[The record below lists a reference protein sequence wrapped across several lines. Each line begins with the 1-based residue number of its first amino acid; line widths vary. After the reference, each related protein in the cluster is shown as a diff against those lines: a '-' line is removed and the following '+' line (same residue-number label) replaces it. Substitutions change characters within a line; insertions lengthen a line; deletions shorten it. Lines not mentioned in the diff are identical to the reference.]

1 MRFYIY
7 ILSGTLV
14 RGLQV
19 EDGRNTSVTETT
31 PGTGTPLAESP
42 EDTIADLLPFLS
54 KSELE
59 KTDRVLYAEGNYTG
73 AVDDE
78 GRRHGWGEMRWNNG
92 STYGPDDIFFYSS
105 GDRYV
110 GQWVKNVQEGIYA
123 KRQLTRILIFGCP
136 AAL

>member
-7 ILSGTLV
+7 ILTSTTLV

-31 PGTGTPLAESP
+31 HDTPLAGSP
-42 EDTIADLLPFLS
+42 EDTIADLLPFLT

-59 KTDRVLYAEGNYTG
+59 KTGRVFYAEGNYTG
-73 AVDDE
+73 AVDDD
-78 GRRHGWGEMRWNNG
+78 GNRHGWGEMRWNNG
-92 STYGPDDIFFYSS
+92 SRYGPDDIFFYSS

-110 GQWVKNVQEGIYA
+110 GQWVDNVQEGNELFIH
-123 KRQLTRILIFGCP
+123 L
-136 AAL
+136 